1 MPRFSVRPCRVVHR
15 LLFVLALL
23 CGLTSTLPA
32 AAETIERDFPF
43 ELDTW
48 YDLDVEDG
56 ALTVSRVRVA
66 HLKSNLKSKLFRG
79 SDTEFVE
86 TVQVQVEY
94 INNTGRDYEAALDI
108 VWVDSKGR
116 EIDGYRGKEEMDE
129 GEHDEMTAAL
139 STSKYG
145 LSVAKKLKGRI
156 IF

>member
-1 MPRFSVRPCRVVHR
+1 MCSLDVRPHR
-15 LLFVLALL
+15 PILFVLAILVL
-23 CGLTSTLPA
+23 AFAVSMPA
-32 AAETIERDFPF
+32 SAATIEKDFPF

-48 YDLDVEDG
+48 YDLDFEDG
-56 ALTVSRVRVA
+56 SLTVQRVRVA
-66 HLKSNLKSKLFRG
+66 HLKSNLKSRLFRG

-94 INNTGRDYEAALDI
+94 VNNTGRDYEAALDI
-108 VWVDSKGR
+108 VWVDAKGR

-145 LSVAKKLKGRI
+145 LERAKTLKVKI
-156 IF
+156 VF